1 MRGTGATNAG
11 IVRRFLLPFES
22 MAALNQPTSVRF
34 VRPRLW
40 RSLPL
45 WPPTLRLAG
54 SRRTE
59 GAYRS
64 AASPTR
70 AGSHDHS
77 WSWGSGNACG
87 RRGAGA
93 IQAGLI
99 VTELQARGMAEQVLI
114 LTPAG
119 LREQWA
125 TELSRRFAIS
135 ASLVDFHD
143 VRHRLATLP
152 IGSNPWSTVPVAIAS
167 IDYVKRP
174 EILHR
179 CSRAAG
185 TFSQ

>member
-1 MRGTGATNAG
+1 MRPMPALFDAFSCHSNQ
-11 IVRRFLLPFES
+11 
-22 MAALNQPTSVRF
+22 AALNQPTSVRF

-40 RSLPL
+40 RRSLPRRCA
-45 WPPTLRLAG
+45 PTLRLAA

-70 AGSHDHS
+70 AVSRSLVVLGLGYCLRTT
-77 WSWGSGNACG
+77 WGWE
-87 RRGAGA
+87 A

-99 VTELQARGMAEQVLI
+99 VTELMWNGGAVLI

-125 TELSRRFAIS
+125 TEQSRRFAIS

-174 EILHR
+174 EILSR
-179 CSRAAG
+179 CSCYAG